1 MCAYARILR
10 GETNMEMFAISVGD
24 WTQKGN
30 SWTIK
35 SPKANLVFMTGM
47 QEHSERYDDMAKY
60 LNNFGINVYVLDAV
74 GQGLN
79 APKVEDQQKW
89 FKNAFDTNVTAAH
102 EKIVQLKKDTGLPTY
117 LMGHS
122 MGSFMTQRYLELFP
136 DSADKVVIWSSNGPA
151 RAKMAFG
158 FCAASLVTNKKNWD
172 KPSPFLTNA
181 SFGSYVKS
189 VKNRKTDLDWLSVNE
204 ENVKNYIDD
213 PYCGAPNTH
222 GFWKEFLRGMN
233 ELYKKKNLKKVSKKE
248 KILIVAGEED
258 PVGEMGKGPRRLK
271 KMYNDLGLKD
281 VQIHMFKNMR
291 HEIHNETDKHLVF
304 KVLSDFLAE

>member
-1 MCAYARILR
+1 
-10 GETNMEMFAISVGD
+10 MEPFSVKVGD

-30 SWTIK
+30 CWKCKEPK
-35 SPKANLVFMTGM
+35 SNLVFMTGM
-47 QEHSERYDDMAKY
+47 QEHSERYDEMARY
-60 LNNFGINVYVLDAV
+60 LNSFGISVYILDAV
-74 GQGLN
+74 GQGMN

-89 FKNAFDTNVTAAH
+89 FKGAFDTNVTAAH
-102 EKIVQLKKDTGLPTY
+102 EKVMELKKETSLPTY

-136 DSADKVVIWSSNGPA
+136 NSADKVVIWGSNGPR

-158 FCAASLVTNKKNWD
+158 FMMASLVTTKKNWD

-189 VKNRKTDLDWLSVNE
+189 VKNRKTDLDWLSANE
-204 ENVKNYIDD
+204 ENVQVYIND

-222 GFWKEFLRGMN
+222 GFWKEFLRGMD
-233 ELYKKKNLKKVSKKE
+233 ELYKKKNLKNISKDE
-248 KILIVAGEED
+248 KILIVAGEDD

-271 KMYNDLGLKD
+271 KMYEKLGLKD
-281 VQIHMFKNMR
+281 IKISMFKGLR
-291 HEIHNETDKHLVF
+291 HEIHNEKERFDVF
-304 KVLSDFLAE
+304 KVLSDFLTK